1 MRKMHAFTLK
11 LDDKL
16 FEKIEAA
23 RGEIIKADYIREIL
37 AAYFEEIEANPNE
50 NRRVLKDEVNNLTGE
65 IKNLKGDINHRDQI
79 IRVMEERVKD
89 LQTSNGFFI
98 SQIQLLTEQK
108 KLSEPK
114 KRLWFEFWK

>member
-23 RGEIIKADYIREIL
+23 RGELIKADYIRDIL
-37 AAYFEEIEANPNE
+37 TAHFEEIEVNPNE
-50 NRRVLKDEVNNLTGE
+50 NRRFLKDEVNNLVGE
-65 IKNLKGDINHRDQI
+65 IKNLKGDINHLDQI
-79 IRVMEERVKD
+79 IKVMEERVKD